1 MTQQD
6 PRKDATSQGPRPIA
20 QRLDNVRVHTLN
32 AKLFSRFMVDVSVND
47 QIRKSLSQA
56 QRDFGFGFYGSANGG
71 AANEIVPVSVDEP
84 LQPKRMRDA
93 KCIEFQFLPA
103 TSQRKR
109 HGMWRGDWK
118 PTLPHDLDQ
127 ANRVADRVALARR
140 TSARPDA
147 LIGAAVAAAN
157 VAQDICFFIDCGFD
171 YICLIIDGC
180 YETAPGQR
188 VSIAPCDETID
199 TARTVRDQFHGRS
212 FGIRIAAHGSPR
224 QVAEWLRSGIDAVA
238 IDAWVQDRAPAN
250 TAASP
255 VESFGGILIESA
267 RTAPSNADWL
277 YSSIRDFYAELR
289 SEQSFFAG

>member
-1 MTQQD
+1 MEGAFPETMNS
-6 PRKDATSQGPRPIA
+6 R
-20 QRLDNVRVHTLN
+20 
-32 AKLFSRFMVDVSVND
+32 LFSRFMVDATVSD
-47 QIRKSLSQA
+47 QILQSLSQA
-56 QRDFGFGFYGSANGG
+56 QRDFGFGLYSSTTTGST
-71 AANEIVPVSVDEP
+71 NEIIPVFVDEP
-84 LQPKRMRDA
+84 LQVRRMRDA
-93 KCIEFQFLPA
+93 KCVEFQFLPSIA
-103 TSQRKR
+103 QRKR

-118 PTLPHDLDQ
+118 PMLPPDIHL
-127 ANRVADRVALARR
+127 ANRLADRVELARR
-140 TSARPDA
+140 TSARPDV

-157 VAQDICFFIDCGFD
+157 VAQDVRFFIDCGFD

-180 YETAPGQR
+180 YKPAPGQR

-199 TARTVRDQFHGRS
+199 TARKVRDQFHGRS
-212 FGIRIAAHGSPR
+212 FGIRVAAHGSPR
-224 QVAEWLRSGIDAVA
+224 QVAEWLRHGIDAVA
-238 IDAWVQDRAPAN
+238 IDVWVQDRAPAT